1 MAQFMLLHVGFEQ
14 PTPEIM
20 GKWNDWFESV
30 ADRAVGHGGFMR
42 GRRLDHDG
50 VESLEMGLDSMTG
63 YSIIEAE
70 NIDEAVTI
78 AKGNPYITAIQIY
91 ELRQHGG

>member
-1 MAQFMLLHVGFEQ
+1 MAQFMLLHVGFEP

-20 GKWNDWFESV
+20 TAWKEWFETTADCAV
-30 ADRAVGHGGFMR
+30 AHGGLMS
-42 GRRLDHDG
+42 GRLVDDSG
-50 VESLEMGLDSMTG
+50 VESLEMGLDAMTG

-78 AKGNPYITAIQIY
+78 AKSNPYITGVRVYQI
-91 ELRQHGG
+91 RPHGG

>member
-20 GKWNDWFESV
+20 TAWQEWFEAVS
-30 ADRAVGHGGFMR
+30 DRAVAHGGFMH
-42 GRRLDHDG
+42 GRLVNDDG
-50 VESLEMGLDSMTG
+50 VESLPMDLDSMTG

-70 NIDEAVTI
+70 NLDEAVTV
-78 AKGNPYITAIQIY
+78 ANSNPYITGIRVY
-91 ELRQHGG
+91 EIRQHGG

>member
-20 GKWNDWFESV
+20 TKWQEWFESV
-30 ADRAVGHGGFMR
+30 SDKAVGHGGFMH
-42 GRRLDHDG
+42 GRRLTDDG

-78 AKGNPYITAIQIY
+78 AQGNPFITAIQIY
-91 ELRQHGG
+91 EIRQHGG